1 MVRGAGAPARAAL
14 LRRLREAV
22 ERDERIVGLVDYGS
36 GGEGRLDEWSD
47 LDVALFIRD
56 ADLDAFGRDW
66 RGWAAG
72 LGDLLL
78 GYVGRYGHPW
88 GVYDAAP
95 VPLRVDFDLHPAS
108 RVDNV
113 LTWPISPA
121 SVEAMVLYDATGGR
135 LTARVGEMVGRSLR
149 PADPQAA
156 FERVCGDF
164 WYFLLYVHCKLG
176 RGERWVARQ
185 VYHSEVLE
193 HLLLL
198 LRLEAGA
205 TDRWEGAPS
214 AWGVERALSPGRLA
228 RLDACI

>member
-1 MVRGAGAPARAAL
+1 M
-14 LRRLREAV
+14 
-22 ERDERIVGLVDYGS
+22 
-36 GGEGRLDEWSD
+36 
-47 LDVALFIRD
+47 
-56 ADLDAFGRDW
+56 
-66 RGWAAG
+66 
-72 LGDLLL
+72 
-78 GYVGRYGHPW
+78 
-88 GVYDAAP
+88 
-95 VPLRVDFDLHPAS
+95 PLRVDFDLHPAS

-228 RLDACI
+228 RLDACIPATDADGVCRALPPAARLGREVCAALGARHGWPWPERLADRTAALLASAAGGGEETTPTGGGAG